1 MHLNYLIRYTKGPPS
16 PLLITHTLI
25 WQQILL
31 AVSLVTATIPNL
43 KAFLQSLSAR
53 WGEADMG
60 IYGVYGTGNY
70 GTRTYELMSMSAA
83 RIRDAPKPV
92 TKESILRVK
101 ASSEFNAR
109 VFAQQREVG
118 ERDSVGSTSG
128 ESQDLI
134 IRKET
139 TFTVSRSEI

>member
-1 MHLNYLIRYTKGPPS
+1 MHLNYLIRYTKGPQS
-16 PLLITHTLI
+16 PLLITQTLI

-31 AVSLVTATIPNL
+31 AVSLVTATLPNL

-60 IYGVYGTGNY
+60 IYGNYGTGNY
-70 GTRTYELMSMSAA
+70 GTGTYELKSMNAA
-83 RIRDAPKPV
+83 RAREASNPAAKGPIVK
-92 TKESILRVK
+92 VK
-101 ASSEFNAR
+101 ASTEFNAR
-109 VFAQQREVG
+109 AFAQQREGG

-128 ESQDLI
+128 GSQDLI

-139 TFTVSRSEI
+139 TWTVSRTEI